1 MTTFANRYV
10 GISREATYGSLTSIG
25 TEKIGEV
32 DDESIVHSFDIMDRG
47 DVSYW
52 GMTKS
57 QNGKEYSEG
66 DLNLVLQADD
76 FCGLLLY
83 GAMGTDA
90 ITGSNPYTHVMTET
104 VANTLPS
111 FRIRVGRQDLMHTYQ
126 GMCVNRLSLSASLG
140 EYVTMSVGFM
150 GKAESALAALTGS
163 PTFDGKAVDG
173 MHFVDASVKFDTDT
187 TASTMVKSFS
197 MELNNNLDGDAACA
211 IGSNT
216 YVRQPPMQRRE
227 VTGTIEFNQPILNSD
242 PLPAGQESEPTYAE
256 LIASGGLEVKPA
268 AAVTSYALRFTL
280 SDGTHTTQLD
290 LFDVRYEAPS
300 GVNVSGRDTTTM
312 SLNYRAYVRIMGAN
326 PSNHMLEVTH
336 MTASANQVYTGM

>member
-25 TEKIGEV
+25 AEKFGEV
-32 DDESIVHSFDIMDRG
+32 DDESLVHSFDILDRG

-83 GAMGTDA
+83 GAMGTDS
-90 ITGSNPYTHVMTET
+90 ISTKTHTMTET
-104 VANTLPS
+104 TANTLPS
-111 FRIRVGRQDLMHTYQ
+111 FRIRVGRQDREHTYQ

-140 EYVTMSVGFM
+140 EYVTMSVGFL
-150 GKAESALAALTGS
+150 GKAESALGGLQTPA
-163 PTFDGKAVDG
+163 FDGKKVDG
-173 MHFVDASVKFDTDT
+173 MHFVDASVKFDNHGD
-187 TASTMVKSFS
+187 ASTMVKSFS
-197 MELNNNLDGDAACA
+197 MELNNNLDGDNACA

-227 VTGTIEFNQPILNSD
+227 VTGTIEFNQVILNGS
-242 PLPAGQESEPTYAE
+242 LPASGQEEEPTYAE
-256 LIASGGLEVKPA
+256 LIASGGLEVNPDA
-268 AAVTSYALRFTL
+268 ADTDYALRFIL
-280 SDGTHTTQLD
+280 SDGTSSTTID

-300 GVNVSGRDTTTM
+300 GTNVSGRDTTTM
-312 SLNYRAYVRIMGAN
+312 SLNYRAYVDIKGTN
-326 PSNHMLEVTH
+326 PSNHMMEVTH
-336 MTASANQVYTGM
+336 ISTTGTTVYSSL

>member
-10 GISREATYGSLTSIG
+10 GISREATYGSLSSIG
-25 TEKIGEV
+25 TEVMGEV
-32 DDESIVHSFDIMDRG
+32 DDESIVHAFDILDRG

-83 GAMGTDA
+83 GAMGTDSIA
-90 ITGSNPYTHVMTET
+90 TKTHTMTET

-150 GKAESALAALTGS
+150 GKAESGLAALIGAPS
-163 PTFDGKAVDG
+163 FDGKLVDG

-187 TASTMVKSFS
+187 DASTMVKSFS
-197 MELNNNLDGDAACA
+197 IELNNNLDGDNACA

-242 PLPAGQESEPTYAE
+242 PLPAGQQGEPTYAE
-256 LIASGGLEVKPA
+256 LIASGGLEVGGA
-268 AAVTSYALRFTL
+268 GGATDYALRFIL
-280 SDGTHTTQLD
+280 SDGTSSTTID

-300 GVNVSGRDTTTM
+300 GLNVSGRDTTTM
-312 SLNYRAYVRIMGAN
+312 TLNYRAYVDIKGGT
-326 PSNHMLEVTH
+326 PSNHMMEITH
-336 MTASANQVYTGM
+336 VSTTGTTVYSSL